1 MQAFSR
7 AAHPRRHAC
16 QTLALFI
23 LAAVL
28 LSGCATAPLQPTALT
43 DSKLMQIQAAF
54 EHTVSQAHAH
64 PDATWVSGW
73 SGNAWVNL
81 AGAPRYGLC
90 YQWRDLVYAGV
101 LPTVRRVGWAAKGIV
116 ISQGTVN
123 EHHAVVVFDPQ
134 RLPVEQVLSASQQQP
149 AYVLDAWRR
158 GRADIY
164 PLHTWLQLPLFL
176 RTPAQLRTLA
186 EPVASSRPGG
196 PVTLSVPDT
205 GVEDSR
211 RHNLSRRPGYP

>member
-1 MQAFSR
+1 M
-7 AAHPRRHAC
+7 AAL
-16 QTLALFI
+16 T
-23 LAAVL
+23 AVL
-28 LSGCATAPLQPTALT
+28 VSGCASAPLLSSAIADP
-43 DSKLMQIQAAF
+43 KLVEIQAAF
-54 EHTVSQAHAH
+54 EKTVRQAHTH
-64 PDATWVSGW
+64 PDVAWLSGW
-73 SGNAWVNL
+73 SGNAWVNV
-81 AGAPRYGLC
+81 AGGSRYGLC

-134 RLPVEQVLSASQQQP
+134 RLPLEKVLSASVQQP

-158 GRADIY
+158 GRADLY

-186 EPVASSRPGG
+186 EPVATANSGG
-196 PVTLSVPDT
+196 PVTLSGPDT
-205 GVEDSR
+205 RAMDSR
-211 RHNLSRRPGYP
+211 RSN

>member
-1 MQAFSR
+1 MS
-7 AAHPRRHAC
+7 
-16 QTLALFI
+16 I

-28 LSGCATAPLQPTALT
+28 LSSCAALPLQPGAMLDTR
-43 DSKLMQIQAAF
+43 LMQIQAAF
-54 EHTVSQAHAH
+54 EDTVRQAHAH

-73 SGNAWVNL
+73 SGNAWVNMT
-81 AGAPRYGLC
+81 GGPRYGLC

-101 LPTVRRVGWAAKGIV
+101 LPTVRRVGWTAKGIV

-123 EHHAVVVFDPQ
+123 EHHAVVVFDAR
-134 RLPVEQVLSASQQQP
+134 RLPLERVLSASAQQP

-164 PLHTWLQLPLFL
+164 PLHAWLQLPLLL

-186 EPVASSRPGG
+186 EPVAAASPGG
-196 PVTLSVPDT
+196 PVTLNGPDT
-205 GVEDSR
+205 GVLSN
-211 RHNLSRRPGYP
+211 RHDH